1 MEINKRNR
9 TELKHFFKVNDKPTQ
24 EEFADFIDASI
35 NQAEDGLVKVE
46 GDPLAI
52 QAEGE
57 SVGSLGVIDI
67 FNSFSDENPEWAIN
81 LNPRTDPELISSNQ
95 PGFNIKDVLGLSRFF
110 IKAGNGNIGVGTIE
124 PTSKLTVVGKGT
136 NSLISAIDTTNEHAT
151 VFEVAQEDGKGI
163 LSLRNNENNTI
174 TQLSG
179 AIETPNFFLGKMGVG
194 TNSPATNLHISEKNA
209 QLRITNTDQTN
220 GASAKLSIENEGSS
234 QRWEIGVQK
243 GQNDLTFGT
252 TNGGTP
258 RIRMKNGG
266 LLESGNLRVL
276 GTAQVSLLTVSS
288 FAQISTLRVTGGL
301 TFGMSSGGH
310 INQDGA
316 FYRNGNN
323 AQLVVKDNFF
333 IRDVSST
340 SAKFRFNTKDARI
353 GIGGVNPL
361 APLSI
366 SGTGKETHPDNA
378 MHITNSCILFGG
390 ANQGKQAD
398 SAQIS
403 AGKHKP
409 NSLNIVGMGEQS
421 DRKIDLWAEGGMI
434 VRGQIKIPESIVVAF
449 SVSLSVNMT
458 GAKTAV
464 TFGQTNYNIGG
475 HFKNNNHF
483 RAPVKGM
490 YLFTMTMR
498 NNTSDDVGWRLRLND
513 SDYVNGGA
521 SGSSERHERAQL
533 IATAQLHMNS
543 RTVLTRLN
551 ANDKVHIE
559 QFGSGGNDNY
569 SSGFEGMLL
578 QAIM

>member
-35 NQAEDGLVKVE
+35 NQAEDGIVKVE

-57 SVGSLGVIDI
+57 SVGSLGVLDV
-67 FNSFSDENPEWAIN
+67 FNSFSDEKPEWAIN
-81 LNPRTDPELISSNQ
+81 LNPRTDAELITSNQ

-110 IKAGNGNIGVGTIE
+110 IKKGSGNVGVGTIE

-136 NSLISAIDTTNEHAT
+136 NSLLSAIDTTNEHAT
-151 VFEVAQEDGKGI
+151 VFEVAQQAGKGI

-194 TNSPATNLHISEKNA
+194 TNSPATNLHLSDKNA

-220 GASAKLSIENEGSS
+220 GASAKLSLENEGSS

-243 GQNDLTFGT
+243 GQSDLTFGT

-258 RIRMKNGG
+258 RIKMKNGG
-266 LLESGNLRVL
+266 VLESVNLRVL
-276 GTAQVSLLTVSS
+276 GSAQVSFLTVSS
-288 FAQISTLRVTGGL
+288 FAQISTLRVTGGI
-301 TFGMSSGGH
+301 TFGTSSGGH
-310 INQDGA
+310 INQDGV

-333 IRDVSST
+333 IRDMSST

-366 SGTGKETHPDNA
+366 SGTGKETHPDSA

-390 ANQGKQAD
+390 ANQGMQAD

-403 AGKHKP
+403 AGKHEP
-409 NSLNIVGMGEQS
+409 SSLNIIGMGYES
-421 DRKIDLWAEGGMI
+421 ERRIDIWAEAGMN
-434 VRGQIKIPESIVVAF
+434 VRGRIKIPEYLVIAF
-449 SVSLSVNMT
+449 SVSLSSNKS
-458 GAKTAV
+458 GEINPLD
-464 TFGQTNYNIGG
+464 FGQENYNYGG
-475 HFKNNNHF
+475 HFKSNKHF
-483 RAPVKGM
+483 IAPVKGM

-498 NNTSDDVGWRLRLND
+498 NNTGADVGWRLRLND
-513 SDYVNGGA
+513 SGYVNGAG
-521 SGSSERHERAQL
+521 SESSERSRL
-533 IATAQLHMNS
+533 VATELGHMNS
-543 RTVLTRLN
+543 RTVLTLLD
-551 ANDKVHIE
+551 ANNKVHVE
-559 QFGSGGNDNY
+559 QFGDGGNDNY
-569 SSGFEGMLL
+569 SSGFEGILL